1 MKTKMKFSKQIL
13 SVLLCLAMLIS
24 YVPVFSLTASA
35 ATVDVWDG
43 TTASQAWDSGSGT
56 EADPYIIMTAAQL
69 AKLVADVNS
78 GTDYS
83 GTYFKLG
90 ADLDLGGS
98 DRTWTPIGDATYT
111 FKGNFNG
118 DGKTISNMYAYGKN
132 TNNKTY
138 GYRALFGNITGGTI
152 ENFTLASPS
161 STGAWGYIAAA
172 VAYGS
177 GATVKNIIITNPKVT
192 TQAKSSKGFAGGVV
206 GHIAD
211 GVIEN
216 CKIVSGTIDS
226 KFKCTGGVVGY
237 ATDAQ
242 ISGCSVKDVTI
253 SSTSQYVG
261 GIVGQLQY
269 TDGINSIENCTVENC
284 AISSTSSAV
293 GGVVGYAYGNSAGII
308 TVKRCSVTGG
318 SVTASNYAGGIMGQS
333 FNADIIG
340 CCNYGAS
347 VTATS
352 STGYAGGI
360 LGYYN
365 IGNCYS
371 CFSSA
376 VITAS
381 KYPGAIIGGDSTYYY
396 ECAYDKTLYAQNKTY
411 SNTKGFTT
419 EEIKDGAAAYHLANT
434 GTREKNFHNW
444 GQKIGTDL
452 YPVWNTNNDSS
463 IVVYREEG
471 SNGYIYFN
479 EGTVDV
485 FEPNEDGY
493 YEISDTETWY
503 KFARKA
509 EEDASVKGLVTA
521 AIDFSAIS
529 ADAIED
535 YRICA
540 DVAFTGTFD
549 GGNKTI
555 SGLPETDKP
564 LFGTIGVG
572 GKLLNMTLSGA
583 TVTSR
588 YDTAGLVLENNGKVE
603 NCTVSNVTVSGSIV
617 SGMIGENNGTISNCT
632 AENVTVS
639 STSSSA
645 GLVSYNTGTI
655 EDCAVVSGTITA
667 DSTSKGN
674 TYDAWAGGICG
685 ISIGGK
691 ISGCSNGANV
701 IAKSGDNHAAA
712 GIVAAPSKDS
722 SGNSVQVTECFNTG
736 AISSDYYAGGIT
748 GFYETSVYVS
758 ISLCY
763 NTGNIEGTTVGGIA
777 ASGSNNR
784 NDKFINCYNAGQVNG
799 SKAGGIAGSRGNVII
814 QNCHNYAKVVSTNI
828 GAPIVG
834 MDSGAWPG
842 TGNLINN
849 HAIEGNVEAPTV
861 RSFYDTATATSSSN
875 AVIKG
880 STKEQ
885 FESGEI
891 AYLLQQANGGA
902 AVWSQG
908 ESYPVFASD
917 ENDKVVKIDFY
928 AVIDEI
934 VHENSYATIYLIP
947 GRVLTEADYPSPSD
961 IGCTL
966 EGCYLDRDCT
976 MAIDRTA
983 FTADTDTKLFV
994 KLITHR
1000 HDWTYTKEN
1009 ETTITATCIA
1019 DGCTAKD
1026 GGSVKLVAPTELTYN
1041 GTAKEA
1047 TLQFDN
1053 WQLGDDAKPTIS
1065 YNDTDKV
1072 AVTNKDIVAT
1082 ITLGVESASV
1092 TYKVKPASISG
1103 ATVTADTVNY
1113 TGNAQTPDVS
1123 VVLNGKTLVKDTDY
1137 TVSYNNNTNA
1147 GTATVT
1153 VTGTGNYEG
1162 TATGTF
1168 TITDTAEPTG
1178 AILIKDNTWLQFLN
1192 NITFGL
1198 FFKENVDVI
1207 VTADGTGSAVD
1218 KVEYLFS
1225 STELNKNNLPADGW
1239 KTVKGNNGT
1248 YTFAITARN
1257 KGAVYVKITDAYGN
1271 VAVINSD
1278 GIVVY
1283 TDSKVAEDTVY
1294 FTYQSTED
1302 AVIDL
1307 ELNGN
1312 TVKNV
1317 LFNGHE
1323 ITNYWSVGGN
1333 KLTLDADYLGRL
1345 VVLDNGAGYP
1355 VTVYFNPLGVETEKV
1370 ELKDEFTLVIQKA
1383 DGSVTNISNI
1393 GKTYDGTSVSEPTFD
1408 KLGDGMA
1415 TIEYKVKGAEDSTYT
1430 TEVPKNAGDYVVR
1443 VSVAEGTNYNEAYGT
1458 AEFKIEKA
1466 DAEIDDNPAAI
1477 NGLIYN
1483 GDPQA
1488 LVSAG
1493 STEDGII
1500 KYSLDGVVYSTNIP
1514 KGTNAG
1520 TYSVYVRI
1528 VGDENHNNSDL
1539 MPVEV
1544 KIDKATV
1551 TEPTIASKPY
1561 TGSAQTADIVDTDLY
1576 TVEQNNGG
1584 TAQGSY
1590 DVVLKLKDADNYK
1603 WATTDNAEVTV
1614 KFVISAAENA
1624 WKVAPSISGWTYG
1637 ENAKAPT
1644 YEAKFGTVKVTYT
1657 GKANDGSDYNS
1668 ETAPTKAGNYTA
1680 TFTVEGTADY
1690 SGLSESVDFTI
1701 AKATYDMSSAKWNY
1715 INAFKYDGKEHKVE
1729 VVGLPEGV
1737 TIGGYNGNTATVVGD
1752 YTAKV
1757 TLTYDANNYNAPS
1770 VADLNWKV
1778 ENNWTPSEYTV
1789 NGDGWMNQDFVIT
1802 ANDGYKVSLNSI
1814 ANGEWKDALTYS
1826 AETDNGSVTF
1836 YLKNETD
1843 GTISLAKT
1851 VTYKL
1856 DKTAPTGTV
1865 EFVDRT
1871 GWQEFVNTITFGL
1884 FYKDDVTVKI
1894 TGADNLS
1901 GVAKVEYYV
1910 SDEALTLDQV
1920 KTITDWTDYSDSFG
1934 VSVEDTKKF
1943 VYYVRITD
1951 NAGNVTY
1958 ISTDGAEYDITA
1970 PVISGIENGNTYYT
1984 TQKVTVTDKN
1994 LDTVTLNG
2002 NAVTETVT
2010 LDGDKDVTYT
2020 IVATDKAGNSTTVT
2034 VTMKPISDLSVPI
2047 DALNKDNVNGGDEQT
2062 VDGVKAAVAT
2072 VDTTNATDEEKAALK
2087 EIADEANELEKVIDD
2102 TKAEITRIEEE
2113 LNKHDDA
2120 TVNSDDTAA
2129 LEQLAKD
2136 IKELL
2141 DGDNLTDAERTA
2153 LTEDAGKVEDMQ
2165 KTVADTTAENKR
2177 ISDAVDG
2184 YDLATV
2190 TSDDKADLEQL
2201 LADIEKQLEST
2212 NLTEEEISELNGD
2225 KKAVEDLLTKIKGT
2239 DELIDKLIEDVNEY
2253 GDETVK
2259 STDKDAI
2266 EQIIEDIDALL
2277 ETENLTEDEKKDL
2290 EDAKDKAEGLLET
2303 IDGADKATDTENTE
2317 KVKDVT
2323 SENVTPEDKTDLEKA
2338 KADLEKALE
2347 DYGNN
2352 YTDDE
2357 KKAIEDEIKRIDDA
2371 LEVIENVENVEEL
2384 IGKIPE
2390 NITKNDEAAI
2400 KAADDAYNALTD
2412 YEKSLVD
2419 EDAKKALDDAKAALA
2434 ELNKPTD
2441 PNSPQTGDNSNLW
2454 LWFALLF
2461 VSGAGVFGITLNER
2475 KRRTANKR

>member
-1 MKTKMKFSKQIL
+1 MKTKMKFSKQLL
-13 SVLLCLAMLIS
+13 SVLLCIAMLMS
-24 YVPVFSLTASA
+24 YMPMTAYAAASGACGDGVNWTLT
-35 ATVDVWDG
+35 DDG
-43 TTASQAWDSGSGT
+43 VLTISGSGVMPNYRMVAQVPYYSYRNEINEIVIESGVTAIGNLAFSGCENLKKLTIKGDINRIGARAFAQCSAIT
-56 EADPYIIMTAAQL
+56 EITYCG
-69 AKLVADVNS
+69 VNAPS
-78 GTDYS
+78 
-83 GTYFKLG
+83 
-90 ADLDLGGS
+90 DLGTNIWVNGLDISVAVPENYAEGVETFANLSVSRTLPATGGEAETPTYEVKIVGHTTDTGVAVKSIIS
-98 DRTWTPIGDATYT
+98 DGVAAERATH
-111 FKGNFNG
+111 
-118 DGKTISNMYAYGKN
+118 GKDLTVV
-132 TNNKTY
+132 
-138 GYRALFGNITGGTI
+138 LEITG
-152 ENFTLASPS
+152 
-161 STGAWGYIAAA
+161 
-172 VAYGS
+172 
-177 GATVKNIIITNPKVT
+177 
-192 TQAKSSKGFAGGVV
+192 
-206 GHIAD
+206 
-211 GVIEN
+211 
-216 CKIVSGTIDS
+216 
-226 KFKCTGGVVGY
+226 
-237 ATDAQ
+237 
-242 ISGCSVKDVTI
+242 
-253 SSTSQYVG
+253 
-261 GIVGQLQY
+261 
-269 TDGINSIENCTVENC
+269 
-284 AISSTSSAV
+284 
-293 GGVVGYAYGNSAGII
+293 
-308 TVKRCSVTGG
+308 
-318 SVTASNYAGGIMGQS
+318 
-333 FNADIIG
+333 
-340 CCNYGAS
+340 
-347 VTATS
+347 
-352 STGYAGGI
+352 
-360 LGYYN
+360 
-365 IGNCYS
+365 
-371 CFSSA
+371 
-376 VITAS
+376 
-381 KYPGAIIGGDSTYYY
+381 
-396 ECAYDKTLYAQNKTY
+396 
-411 SNTKGFTT
+411 
-419 EEIKDGAAAYHLANT
+419 
-434 GTREKNFHNW
+434 
-444 GQKIGTDL
+444 
-452 YPVWNTNNDSS
+452 
-463 IVVYREEG
+463 
-471 SNGYIYFN
+471 
-479 EGTVDV
+479 EGTVDEV
-485 FEPNEDGY
+485 YVRYIEIGTDRYYFADEDCPVTLNVETLTVTIPGNLVDGTVAIDTGIMLNVIVNLEGGYLKDTNYGKRWYDADPSDDVAALSKDYAFYGYGGSWAWNDCFARDGY
-493 YEISDTETWY
+493 ILKEITSNLAQHGPYDPD
-503 KFARKA
+503 R
-509 EEDASVKGLVTA
+509 
-521 AIDFSAIS
+521 
-529 ADAIED
+529 
-535 YRICA
+535 
-540 DVAFTGTFD
+540 DVG
-549 GGNKTI
+549 
-555 SGLPETDKP
+555 
-564 LFGTIGVG
+564 
-572 GKLLNMTLSGA
+572 
-583 TVTSR
+583 
-588 YDTAGLVLENNGKVE
+588 
-603 NCTVSNVTVSGSIV
+603 
-617 SGMIGENNGTISNCT
+617 
-632 AENVTVS
+632 
-639 STSSSA
+639 
-645 GLVSYNTGTI
+645 
-655 EDCAVVSGTITA
+655 
-667 DSTSKGN
+667 
-674 TYDAWAGGICG
+674 
-685 ISIGGK
+685 
-691 ISGCSNGANV
+691 
-701 IAKSGDNHAAA
+701 
-712 GIVAAPSKDS
+712 
-722 SGNSVQVTECFNTG
+722 
-736 AISSDYYAGGIT
+736 
-748 GFYETSVYVS
+748 
-758 ISLCY
+758 
-763 NTGNIEGTTVGGIA
+763 
-777 ASGSNNR
+777 
-784 NDKFINCYNAGQVNG
+784 
-799 SKAGGIAGSRGNVII
+799 
-814 QNCHNYAKVVSTNI
+814 
-828 GAPIVG
+828 
-834 MDSGAWPG
+834 
-842 TGNLINN
+842 
-849 HAIEGNVEAPTV
+849 
-861 RSFYDTATATSSSN
+861 
-875 AVIKG
+875 
-880 STKEQ
+880 
-885 FESGEI
+885 
-891 AYLLQQANGGA
+891 
-902 AVWSQG
+902 
-908 ESYPVFASD
+908 PV
-917 ENDKVVKIDFY
+917 
-928 AVIDEI
+928 
-934 VHENSYATIYLIP
+934 
-947 GRVLTEADYPSPSD
+947 
-961 IGCTL
+961 
-966 EGCYLDRDCT
+966 LDRDMELTLVWEECT
-976 MAIDRTA
+976 VHNYVNGTCEHCGQAQH
-983 FTADTDTKLFV
+983 
-994 KLITHR
+994 THN
-1000 HDWTYTKEN
+1000 WTYTVNDAKD
-1009 ETTITATCIA
+1009 TITATCIA

-2087 EIADEANELEKVIDD
+2087 EIADKANELEKVIDD

-2120 TVNSDDTAA
+2120 TVNSDDTVA

-2153 LTEDAGKVEDMQ
+2153 LTENAGKVEDMQ

-2303 IDGADKATDTENTE
+2303 IDGADKATDTEDTE

>member
-1 MKTKMKFSKQIL
+1 MKTKIKFSKQIL
-13 SVLLCLAMLIS
+13 SILLCIAMLMS

-69 AKLVADVNS
+69 AKLSADVNS

-132 TNNKTY
+132 TNNKKY

-284 AISSTSSAV
+284 AIRSTSSAV
-293 GGVVGYAYGNSAGII
+293 GGVVGSAYGNSAGII
-308 TVKRCSVTGG
+308 TVKLCSVTGG

-352 STGYAGGI
+352 STGYAGSI

-535 YRICA
+535 YRICT

-549 GGNKTI
+549 GGNKTV

-784 NDKFINCYNAGQVNG
+784 NDNFINCYNAGQVNG

-834 MDSGAWPG
+834 MDSGVWPG

-961 IGCTL
+961 IDCTL

-1072 AVTNKDIVAT
+1072 TVTNKDIVAT

-1113 TGNAQTPDVS
+1113 TGSAQTPDVS

-1137 TVSYNNNTNA
+1137 TVSYNNNINA

-1207 VTADGTGSAVD
+1207 VTADGTGSAVA

-1225 STELNKNNLPADGW
+1225 TTALNEDNLPADGW
-1239 KTVKGNNGT
+1239 KTIEGNNGT
-1248 YTFAITARN
+1248 YTFAITAQN

-1283 TDSKVAEDTVY
+1283 TDSTVAEDTVY

-1345 VVLDNGAGYP
+1345 VVLKAGDSYP
-1355 VTVYFNPLGVETEKV
+1355 VTVYFNPLGVETESV
-1370 ELKDEFTLVIQKA
+1370 ELKDEFGLVIQKA
-1383 DGSVTNISNI
+1383 AGSVTNISDVS
-1393 GKTYDGTSVSEPTFD
+1393 KTYDGKAVENPTYTSASTSVATF
-1408 KLGDGMA
+1408 
-1415 TIEYKVKGAEDSTYT
+1415 EYKEDGADDNTYT
-1430 TEVPKNAGDYVVR
+1430 TTAPITAGTYIVR
-1443 VSVAEGTNYNEAYGT
+1443 VTVAADNNYKAASNTATFTISEAKLTDVSVKQNATLT
-1458 AEFKIEKA
+1458 
-1466 DAEIDDNPAAI
+1466 
-1477 NGLIYN
+1477 YN
-1483 GDPQA
+1483 GGNTLTPSVDAKATAVNNQA
-1488 LVSAG
+1488 VTFTYST
-1493 STEDGII
+1493 TEDGTYGSMPSFTEA
-1500 KYSLDGVVYSTNIP
+1500 KTYTVYFKASAPNHETA
-1514 KGTNAG
+1514 KGSFTI
-1520 TYSVYVRI
+1520 TV
-1528 VGDENHNNSDL
+1528 
-1539 MPVEV
+1539 
-1544 KIDKATV
+1544 DKAVV

-1561 TGSAQTADIVDTDLY
+1561 TGAAQVADIVDTDLY

-1584 TAQGSY
+1584 TVKDSY
-1590 DVVLKLKDADNYK
+1590 DVVLKLKDSDNYK
-1603 WATTDNAEVTV
+1603 WATTDDAEVTLQ
-1614 KFVISAAENA
+1614 FVISAAENA

-1680 TFTVEGTADY
+1680 TYTVEGTADY

-1729 VVGLPEGV
+1729 VEGLPAGV
-1737 TIGGYNGNTATVVGD
+1737 TVGGYSGNTATV
-1752 YTAKV
+1752 
-1757 TLTYDANNYNAPS
+1757 
-1770 VADLNWKV
+1770 
-1778 ENNWTPSEYTV
+1778 
-1789 NGDGWMNQDFVIT
+1789 
-1802 ANDGYKVSLNSI
+1802 
-1814 ANGEWKDALTYS
+1814 
-1826 AETDNGSVTF
+1826 
-1836 YLKNETD
+1836 
-1843 GTISLAKT
+1843 
-1851 VTYKL
+1851 
-1856 DKTAPTGTV
+1856 
-1865 EFVDRT
+1865 
-1871 GWQEFVNTITFGL
+1871 
-1884 FYKDDVTVKI
+1884 
-1894 TGADNLS
+1894 
-1901 GVAKVEYYV
+1901 
-1910 SDEALTLDQV
+1910 
-1920 KTITDWTDYSDSFG
+1920 
-1934 VSVEDTKKF
+1934 
-1943 VYYVRITD
+1943 
-1951 NAGNVTY
+1951 
-1958 ISTDGAEYDITA
+1958 
-1970 PVISGIENGNTYYT
+1970 
-1984 TQKVTVTDKN
+1984 
-1994 LDTVTLNG
+1994 VTLNG

-2087 EIADEANELEKVIDD
+2087 EIADKANELEKVIDD

-2120 TVNSDDTAA
+2120 TVNSDDIAA

-2153 LTEDAGKVEDMQ
+2153 LTEDAGKVGDMQ

-2190 TSDDKADLEQL
+2190 TSDDKAELEQL

-2212 NLTEEEISELNGD
+2212 NLTE
-2225 KKAVEDLLTKIKGT
+2225 
-2239 DELIDKLIEDVNEY
+2239 
-2253 GDETVK
+2253 
-2259 STDKDAI
+2259 
-2266 EQIIEDIDALL
+2266 
-2277 ETENLTEDEKKDL
+2277 DEKKAL
-2290 EDAKDKAEGLLET
+2290 EDAKDKAEGLLDT
-2303 IDGADKATDTENTE
+2303 IDKADKATDTENTE
-2317 KVKDVT
+2317 KVEDVT
-2323 SENVTPEDKTDLEKA
+2323 AENVTPDNKTDLEKA
-2338 KADLEKALE
+2338 KDDLEKALE
-2347 DYGNN
+2347 DNGGN

-2357 KKAIEDEIKRIDDA
+2357 KKTIEDKIKRIDDA

-2434 ELNKPTD
+2434 ELNKPID